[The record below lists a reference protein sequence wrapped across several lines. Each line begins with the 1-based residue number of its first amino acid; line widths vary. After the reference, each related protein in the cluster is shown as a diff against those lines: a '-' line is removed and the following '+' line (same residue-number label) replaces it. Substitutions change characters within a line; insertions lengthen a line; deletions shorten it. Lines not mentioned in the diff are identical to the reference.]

1 MVGMSGIAFIG
12 VFVILAVVG
21 AIALIVFLVSR
32 NQPSSPVTFPA
43 SRETPLQILD
53 RRFAAG
59 EITAED
65 YKKAR
70 DLLSGGGKT

>member
-1 MVGMSGIAFIG
+1 MGMSGIAFIG
-12 VFVILAVVG
+12 VFVILAVVA

-32 NQPSSPVTFPA
+32 NQSSVPVSFPA

-59 EITAED
+59 AITAED

-70 DLLSGGGKT
+70 DLLTGAGKT